1 MLKSSLKDWDIKS
14 NTEINMK
21 LITEHS
27 NEIEYIVEGKN
38 KEQYIKGIFMQ
49 SDIKNQNG
57 RVYPFGILQKEVKN
71 YNNRFIK
78 ESRALGE
85 LGHPQGPTINL
96 DRVSHMITELQEDG
110 KNFIGKAKIMDTP
123 NGKIVKNLLSS
134 GVRLGVSSRGLGSV
148 KTNKSGVNEVQKDF
162 ILSTVDIVSDPS
174 APEAFVNGIMEGR
187 EFSITGE
194 VEYDIR
200 KEIKN
205 TVSRRLD
212 EKKLAIFQKYLK
224 GL

>member
-1 MLKSSLKDWDIKS
+1 
-14 NTEINMK
+14 MK

-27 NEIEYIVEGKN
+27 NDIEYIVEGKD

-57 RVYPFGILQKEVKN
+57 RIYPYGVLQKQVKQFN
-71 YNNRFIK
+71 KKFVK

-85 LGHPQGPTINL
+85 LGHPAGPAINL
-96 DRVSHMITELQEDG
+96 DRVSHIITELQEDG

-148 KTNKSGVNEVQKDF
+148 KTNKKGVNEVQDDF

-187 EFSITGE
+187 EFSATGE
-194 VEYDIR
+194 IEHNIR
-200 KEIKN
+200 KTIHSTE
-205 TVSRRLD
+205 S
-212 EKKLAIFQKYLK
+212 KKLDQKKLEIFENYLK